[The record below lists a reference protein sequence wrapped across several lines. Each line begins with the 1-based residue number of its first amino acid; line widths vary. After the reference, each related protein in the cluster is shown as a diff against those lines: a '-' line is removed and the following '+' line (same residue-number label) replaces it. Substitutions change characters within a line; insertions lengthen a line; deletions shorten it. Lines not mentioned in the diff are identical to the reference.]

1 MSTVNGL
8 PAHILLVHA
17 VVVLLP
23 LAAFLLVLTAVWP
36 AARRRLAGPNA
47 ILAVGVLILTP
58 ITTEAGEWLE
68 HRVPSTEL
76 IHQHAELG
84 DLALFIAIPIAVLA
98 VLVWWRQREATEGTA
113 RVGGRTWLA
122 PQSMAVTRV
131 IAALAILAGLAGG
144 IGTYRIG
151 DSGAK
156 AAWTGNFSATP
167 VEGGPERPR

>member
-47 ILAVGVLILTP
+47 LLAIGVLILTP

-68 HRVPSTEL
+68 QRVGSTEL
-76 IHQHAELG
+76 VRQHAELG
-84 DLALFIAIPIAVLA
+84 DLALFIALPIAVLA
-98 VLVWWRQREATEGTA
+98 AVVWWRQREATEGTT
-113 RVGGRTWLA
+113 RLGGRTWLA
-122 PQSMAVTRV
+122 PRSLAVTRV
-131 IAALAILAGLAGG
+131 IAVLAILAGLAGAV
-144 IGTYRIG
+144 GTYRIG

-156 AAWTGNFSATP
+156 AAWTGNFDETP
-167 VEGGPERPR
+167 QQPR